1 MDKRTTLICKAIS
14 YYSSFDEDLFF
25 DWIKKIPSIKN
36 YDGKHDK
43 LYLHLENS
51 QISDDDLRELLAL
64 FYRYKIKNM
73 PQLQIFLHESNRAW
87 FAENKK
93 AFWHKKTFDNMEN

>member
-1 MDKRTTLICKAIS
+1 MLTLICKSVS

-36 YDGKHDK
+36 HVGKHNE
-43 LYLHLENS
+43 LYLYLENT

-64 FYRYKIKNM
+64 FYRYKIKDM
-73 PQLQIFLHESNRAW
+73 KQLQLFLNDSNRKW
-87 FAENKK
+87 FYENKK
-93 AFWHKKTFDNMEN
+93 AFWYKKTFVGK